1 MCKCASLP
9 GSCFHFGMRSTG
21 FSKRQ
26 QFSVK
31 RHCSTSSY
39 SRIRNTQKLQ
49 VNRNPDDDSIG
60 LINRKLP
67 GELVL
72 RVFSFL
78 DVVSLCRCAQVS
90 KLWNVLAL
98 DGSNWQ
104 RVDLFEFQRDISETV
119 IQNLSRRCGG
129 FLKRLGLKGCQSV
142 GDGALRT
149 FSCECRNIEELIL
162 EGCKKIS
169 DSQGCEKIEHINVS
183 WCGQLTQN
191 GVRIL
196 SEECSHIQS
205 FIAKGCT
212 LIQDEGVQHLA
223 RNCRNLHTLNLHSCE
238 LLTDVAIKAV
248 GENCSDLQFL
258 CVSGC
263 LHLTDASLQALGE
276 GCPHLRTIEV
286 AQCLQLTDAG
296 FSKLAKG
303 CHNLEKMDLEEC
315 VLITDATLTNLS
327 TWCSNL
333 RQLSLSHCEQI
344 SDDGIHRLSAGHNAE
359 EYLEV
364 LELDNCPSITDTAL
378 YHLKD
383 CRSLKRIELY
393 DCQLI
398 TRGGIRRLKNHLPN
412 LRVHAYFAPVTPPP
426 SVGGGRRRVCR
437 CCTIV

>member
-1 MCKCASLP
+1 LRHCNFKCPEYNSMVERSLTKIMIIRRFEHLDNFNECLIIQAKRLLSIPKFNVWHRIHHFAYDPEMMIIDEEAILPKPNRSYMSYSQSLLTTGSRTLGHGFLLKAIVFTCLHTQSLIFMELSRLSDCTASCMP
-9 GSCFHFGMRSTG
+9 R
-21 FSKRQ
+21 
-26 QFSVK
+26 FSVDLHDGK
-31 RHCSTSSY
+31 R
-39 SRIRNTQKLQ
+39 
-49 VNRNPDDDSIG
+49 
-60 LINRKLP
+60 
-67 GELVL
+67 
-72 RVFSFL
+72 
-78 DVVSLCRCAQVS
+78 SLCYAYIIRRMHT
-90 KLWNVLAL
+90 KLNQTA
-98 DGSNWQ
+98 
-104 RVDLFEFQRDISETV
+104 
-119 IQNLSRRCGG
+119 
-129 FLKRLGLKGCQSV
+129 
-142 GDGALRT
+142 
-149 FSCECRNIEELIL
+149 
-162 EGCKKIS
+162 
-169 DSQGCEKIEHINVS
+169 QGCDKLEHINVS
-183 WCGQLTQN
+183 WCGQITRN

-196 SEECSHIQS
+196 SEECSHLKS
-205 FIAKGCT
+205 FISKGCT

-223 RNCRNLHTLNLHSCE
+223 RNCRNLQTLNLHSCE
-238 LLTDVAIKAV
+238 LLTDIAIKAV
-248 GENCSDLQFL
+248 GENCSDVQFL

-286 AQCLQLTDAG
+286 AQCSQLTDAG

-315 VLITDATLTNLS
+315 VMITDATLTNLS

-378 YHLKD
+378 YHLRD
-383 CRSLKRIELY
+383 CKSLKRIELY

-398 TRGGIRRLKNHLPN
+398 TRGGIRRLKMHLPN

-426 SVGGGRRRVCR
+426 SIGGGRRRVCR